1 MLLHL
6 QLTFAEHLRSFFQLR
21 NKSALNATVFEQL
34 YGNCFIEETKMSFS
48 AKNVWLSILYSRPYT
63 IGQSKENSKYSEW
76 FVLQCNTENN
86 KSKISWKFSK
96 TRSKILVSIMFHVSK
111 VARKKKVWSVGIK
124 SVITKG
130 ENNI

>member
-1 MLLHL
+1 
-6 QLTFAEHLRSFFQLR
+6 
-21 NKSALNATVFEQL
+21 
-34 YGNCFIEETKMSFS
+34 MSFS

-111 VARKKKVWSVGIK
+111 VARKKKGLVCWDKECYHQRGK
-124 SVITKG
+124 QYLK
-130 ENNI
+130 